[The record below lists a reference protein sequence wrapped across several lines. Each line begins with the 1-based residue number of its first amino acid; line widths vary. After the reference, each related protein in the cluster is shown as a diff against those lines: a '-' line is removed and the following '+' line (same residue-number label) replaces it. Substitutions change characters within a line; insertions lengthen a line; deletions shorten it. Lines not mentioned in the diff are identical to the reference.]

1 MPKQIDKLMRTSD
14 LGYVDRFEDIEE
26 ILENFLNYT
35 VEDILYVTPPT
46 YQIQVSAN
54 NIVQNLGNIEHKHE
68 NVSYT
73 NSLTISDL
81 ICTMRYFL
89 DNSANSHTM
98 LLSYMKNFRNN
109 IYNLNLPWAE
119 LFFAIQLH
127 RLVEYFDQKYNTNTF
142 SIFYKTICYM
152 TKRYTLYEINNF
164 TTVGTLFK
172 ETFMYM
178 FADWTPGYDIDFYT
192 ESINGCCSIFKL
204 FFVSILAAFNYNN
217 FNINKLAEKVGGK
230 VRAFDKTEILN
241 SGFIKINF

>member
-1 MPKQIDKLMRTSD
+1 MSKQIDKLMRISD

-26 ILENFLNYT
+26 ILKNFLNYT
-35 VEDILYVTPPT
+35 VEDILYVAPPS
-46 YQIQVSAN
+46 YQTQVSAN
-54 NIVQNLGNIEHKHE
+54 NIVQFLGNIEHKHE

-89 DNSANSHTM
+89 DNSANSHTT

-109 IYNLNLPWAE
+109 IYSLNLPWAE
-119 LFFAIQLH
+119 LFFAI
-127 RLVEYFDQKYNTNTF
+127 RLDRLIAYFDNKFNTNSF

-152 TKRYTLYEINNF
+152 TKRYTLYEINAF
-164 TTVGTLFK
+164 TTVGTLFN
-172 ETFMYM
+172 ETFAYM

-192 ESINGCCSIFKL
+192 ESINACCSIFKL
-204 FFVSILAAFNYNN
+204 FFVNILAAFNYNN

-230 VRAFDKTEILN
+230 VRAFDKTEIFN
-241 SGFIKINF
+241 SGFAEINF